1 MKNSLI
7 EVKNLETVYALHDS
21 TVKAVNNISF
31 KLNKGETLGIVGETG
46 AGKTTTALS
55 IMRLLPDRVGKINNG
70 QIMFNGQDILL
81 APERTMTKIRGDKI
95 AMIFQDPMSAL
106 NPIETIGDQI
116 SESLEL
122 HNHEEGKSKKE
133 IESRV
138 DEVLTLVGI
147 SSSRKNDYPHQFSGG
162 MKQRVVIAMALV
174 CEPELLIADEP
185 TTALDVTIQAQVL
198 EMMRDLRERFNM
210 AMIMISHDLGV
221 IAKTCDM
228 VAVMYAGSIIEKGTI
243 YDIFDSEKRHPY
255 TEGLFG
261 SIPNIKDDSDRLNP
275 IPGLMPDPTDLP
287 KGCPFSPRCP
297 YVMDICKKEFPP
309 NYTKD
314 THSISCFLFKEDKR
328 V

>member
-1 MKNSLI
+1 MENSLI
-7 EVKNLETVYALHDS
+7 EIKNLETVYALHDS
-21 TVKAVNNISF
+21 TVRAVNNISF
-31 KLNKGETLGIVGETG
+31 QLNKGETLGIVGETG

-55 IMRLLPDRVGKINNG
+55 IMRLLPDRVGKIKNG
-70 QIMFNGQDILL
+70 QIIFNGEDLLL
-81 APERTMTKIRGDKI
+81 APERSMTKIRGDKI

-122 HNHEEGKSKKE
+122 HNSEANRSKKE
-133 IESRV
+133 IELRV
-138 DEVLTLVGI
+138 DEVLNLVGI

-221 IAKTCDM
+221 IAKTCDK
-228 VAVMYAGSIIEKGTI
+228 VAVMYAGSIIEYGTI
-243 YDIFDSEKRHPY
+243 EDIFNNPKHQY
-255 TEGLFG
+255 TLLNKEQSMIFL
-261 SIPNIKDDSDRLNP
+261 IQKKDILTLRGFLDQYR
-275 IPGLMPDPTDLP
+275 ILMMIVTA
-287 KGCPFSPRCP
+287 
-297 YVMDICKKEFPP
+297 
-309 NYTKD
+309 
-314 THSISCFLFKEDKR
+314 
-328 V
+328 